1 MRVSEFNIKEVKQE
15 KVNNMVDMIVSEFF
29 KRGKES
35 VTIVCIGTD
44 KCIGDCLGPMV
55 GTLLEK
61 CGTDNVCGTLEYP
74 IHAINIPVRLPEIK
88 HQYKNSFII
97 AVDACLGDVSE
108 IGNINLRDVPIR
120 PGKGVGKTL
129 ESIGQMSIVGI
140 VDDKDS
146 NVDSFVQRP
155 IRMGFVWDLALKV
168 TSVIVQAINIIKEM
182 QLSEVAFS
190 KEEENI

>member
-29 KRGKES
+29 KSGKES

-74 IHAINIPVRLPEIK
+74 IHAINIPIRLPEIK
-88 HQYKNSFII
+88 QQHKNSFII
-97 AVDACLGDVSE
+97 AVDACLGAGDE

-129 ESIGQMSIVGI
+129 ESIGQMSLVGI
-140 VDDKDS
+140 VDNKDLEI
-146 NVDSFVQRP
+146 DFVHRP

-190 KEEENI
+190 KEEESI

>member
-29 KRGKES
+29 KSGKES

-97 AVDACLGDVSE
+97 AVDACLGAGDE

-129 ESIGQMSIVGI
+129 ESIGQMSLVGI
-140 VDDKDS
+140 VDNKDLEI
-146 NVDSFVQRP
+146 DFVHRP

-168 TSVIVQAINIIKEM
+168 TSVIVKAINIINEM
-182 QLSEVAFS
+182 QVSEVAFS
-190 KEEENI
+190 REEESI

>member
-29 KRGKES
+29 KSGKES

-74 IHAINIPVRLPEIK
+74 IHAINIPIRLTEIK
-88 HQYKNSFII
+88 QQHKNSFII
-97 AVDACLGDVSE
+97 AVDACLGAGDE

-129 ESIGQMSIVGI
+129 ESIGQMSLVGI
-140 VDDKDS
+140 VDNKDLEI
-146 NVDSFVQRP
+146 DFVHRP

>member
-29 KRGKES
+29 KSGKES

-74 IHAINIPVRLPEIK
+74 IHAINIPIRLPEIK
-88 HQYKNSFII
+88 QQHKNSFII
-97 AVDACLGDVSE
+97 AVDACLGAGDE

-129 ESIGQMSIVGI
+129 ESIGQMSLVGI
-140 VDDKDS
+140 VDNKDLEI
-146 NVDSFVQRP
+146 DFVHRP
-155 IRMGFVWDLALKV
+155 IRMGFVWNLALKV

>member
-15 KVNNMVDMIVSEFF
+15 RVNNMVDMIVSEFF
-29 KRGKES
+29 KSGKES

-74 IHAINIPVRLPEIK
+74 IHAINIPIRLPEIK
-88 HQYKNSFII
+88 QQHKNSFII
-97 AVDACLGDVSE
+97 AVDACLGAGDE

-129 ESIGQMSIVGI
+129 ESIGQMSLVGI
-140 VDDKDS
+140 VDNKDLEI
-146 NVDSFVQRP
+146 DFVHRP

>member
-29 KRGKES
+29 KSGKES
-35 VTIVCIGTD
+35 LTIVCIGTD

-55 GTLLEK
+55 GTLLEQY
-61 CGTDNVCGTLEYP
+61 GMDNVYGTLEYP
-74 IHAINIPVRLPEIK
+74 IHAINIPIRLPEIK
-88 HQYKNSFII
+88 QQHKNSFII
-97 AVDACLGDVSE
+97 AVDACLGAGDE

-129 ESIGQMSIVGI
+129 ESIGQMSLVGI
-140 VDDKDS
+140 VDNKDLEI
-146 NVDSFVQRP
+146 DFVHRP

-168 TSVIVQAINIIKEM
+168 TSVIVKAINIINEM

-190 KEEENI
+190 KEEESI

>member
-29 KRGKES
+29 KSGKES

-74 IHAINIPVRLPEIK
+74 IHAINIPIRLPEIK
-88 HQYKNSFII
+88 QQHKNSFII
-97 AVDACLGDVSE
+97 AVDACLGAGDE

-129 ESIGQMSIVGI
+129 ESIGQMSLVGI
-140 VDDKDS
+140 VDNKDLEI
-146 NVDSFVQRP
+146 DFVHRP
-155 IRMGFVWDLALKV
+155 IRMGFVWNLALKV

-190 KEEENI
+190 KEEESI

>member
-29 KRGKES
+29 KSGKES
-35 VTIVCIGTD
+35 LTIVCIGTD

-55 GTLLEK
+55 GTLLEQY
-61 CGTDNVCGTLEYP
+61 GMDNVYGTLEYP
-74 IHAINIPVRLPEIK
+74 IHAINIPIRLPEIK
-88 HQYKNSFII
+88 QQHKNSFII
-97 AVDACLGDVSE
+97 AVDACLGAGDE

-129 ESIGQMSIVGI
+129 ESIGQMSLVGI
-140 VDDKDS
+140 VDNKDLEI
-146 NVDSFVQRP
+146 DFVHRP
-155 IRMGFVWDLALKV
+155 IRMGFVWNLALKV

>member
-29 KRGKES
+29 KSGKES

-74 IHAINIPVRLPEIK
+74 IHAINIPIRLPEIK
-88 HQYKNSFII
+88 QQHKNSFII

-129 ESIGQMSIVGI
+129 ESIGQMSLVGI
-140 VDDKDS
+140 VDNKDLEI
-146 NVDSFVQRP
+146 DFVHRP

-168 TSVIVQAINIIKEM
+168 TSVIVKAINIINEM
-182 QLSEVAFS
+182 QVSEVAFS
-190 KEEENI
+190 KEEESI

>member
-29 KRGKES
+29 KSGKES
-35 VTIVCIGTD
+35 LVVVCIGTD

-55 GTLLEK
+55 GTLLEQY
-61 CGTDNVCGTLEYP
+61 GMDNVYGTLEYP
-74 IHAINIPVRLPEIK
+74 IHAINIPIRLPEIK
-88 HQYKNSFII
+88 QQHKNSFII
-97 AVDACLGDVSE
+97 AVDACLGAGDE

-129 ESIGQMSIVGI
+129 ESIGQMSLVGI
-140 VDDKDS
+140 VDNKDLEI
-146 NVDSFVQRP
+146 DFVHRP

-168 TSVIVQAINIIKEM
+168 TSVIVKAINIINEM
-182 QLSEVAFS
+182 QVSEVAFS
-190 KEEENI
+190 KEEESI

>member
-29 KRGKES
+29 KSGKES
-35 VTIVCIGTD
+35 LTIVCIGTD

-55 GTLLEK
+55 GTLLEQY
-61 CGTDNVCGTLEYP
+61 GMDNVYGTLEYP
-74 IHAINIPVRLPEIK
+74 IHAINIPIRLPEIK
-88 HQYKNSFII
+88 QQHKNSFII
-97 AVDACLGDVSE
+97 AVDACLGAGDE

-129 ESIGQMSIVGI
+129 ESIGQMSLVGI
-140 VDDKDS
+140 VDNKDLEI
-146 NVDSFVQRP
+146 DFVHRP

-168 TSVIVQAINIIKEM
+168 TSVIVKAINIINEM
-182 QLSEVAFS
+182 QVSEVAFS
-190 KEEENI
+190 KEEESI

>member
-29 KRGKES
+29 KSGKES

-74 IHAINIPVRLPEIK
+74 IHAINIPIRLPEIK
-88 HQYKNSFII
+88 QQHKNSFII
-97 AVDACLGDVSE
+97 AVDACLGAGDE

-129 ESIGQMSIVGI
+129 ESIGQMSLVGI
-140 VDDKDS
+140 VDNKDLEI
-146 NVDSFVQRP
+146 DFVHRP